1 MTFRIGHGF
10 DLHRF
15 SDDPSRPLILG
26 GVEIPDHRGL
36 IGHSDAD
43 AICHAI
49 CDALLS
55 AAQLGDLGT
64 HFPDTDEQW
73 SGVASTLLLRDVVSL
88 VHAQGWT
95 IANCAVTVLAETPKM
110 KSHREAMQDRLSAIV
125 AAPVSIS
132 ATTMEKLGPIGEGL
146 CLAAEAVALL
156 EKGSR

>member
-1 MTFRIGHGF
+1 MSFRIGHGF

-15 SDDPSRPLILG
+15 SDDPDRVLILG
-26 GVEIPDHRGL
+26 GITIPSHRGL

-55 AAQLGDLGT
+55 AAQLGDLGS
-64 HFPDTDEQW
+64 HFPDTDPKW
-73 SGVASTLLLRDVVSL
+73 SGVASTLLLSEVVSL
-88 VHAQGWT
+88 VHATGWS
-95 IANCAVTVLAETPKM
+95 IANCAVTVMAETPKM
-110 KSHREAMQDRLSAIV
+110 KHHRAAMQELLEAVTGS
-125 AAPVSIS
+125 PVSIS

-156 EKGSR
+156 EKDSR

>member
-1 MTFRIGHGF
+1 MTMRIGHGF

-15 SDDPSRPLILG
+15 SDDPQRVLVLG
-26 GVEIPDHRGL
+26 GITIAGHRGL

-55 AAQLGDLGT
+55 AAQLGDLGS
-64 HFPDTDEQW
+64 HFPDTDPKW
-73 SGVASTLLLRDVVSL
+73 AGSDSTVLLGEVVGL
-88 VHAQGWT
+88 VHAAGWS

-110 KSHREAMQDRLSAIV
+110 NPHRHAMQTVLGQLV
-125 AAPVSIS
+125 GAPVSIS
-132 ATTMEKLGPIGEGL
+132 ATTMEKLGPIGEGQ

-156 EKGSR
+156 ERDSA